1 VFLPRFSLLLL
12 ILALLWTGCGG
23 PQQPQRAR
31 VDVAQVVAGTG
42 DVDEAT
48 VQRVR
53 DHVASELA
61 SLLPTFDDREVQRFF
76 VHVHQSRSSMPAAL
90 VAGVHEDAPGFAV
103 LGRHQ
108 IHLVLDAIARTN
120 TSMVGVVRH
129 ELVHE
134 LLDQYCGEN
143 GRHVPR
149 WFHEGLAQMLAGDTY
164 LGASEEDLVWRVT
177 GGSLRAIDTL
187 ADHFPTTTVQLRTA
201 YGHSYSYVAW
211 LTREYGLPAL
221 MRVARYT
228 DETTSFARALV
239 AQTGRST
246 LQLDEAWRRYVVHG
260 SGAAWRSIFSNWFS
274 LLMIFVLP
282 VLVLALIRRLQSEER
297 AGRRL
302 AQRAEA
308 DRRAAEAREA
318 ERQRLAEEQRRLGLL
333 IEEDEQPSG

>member
-1 VFLPRFSLLLL
+1 MFLPRISLLVT
-12 ILALLWTGCGG
+12 ILALLLTGCGRD
-23 PQQPQRAR
+23 PQPQRAR
-31 VDVAQVVAGTG
+31 LDVAQVVAGTG
-42 DVDEAT
+42 DVAEHT

-53 DHVASELA
+53 DLVAVELA
-61 SLLPTFDDREVQRFF
+61 DLQPVFDDRDVQPFF
-76 VHVHQSRSSMPAAL
+76 VHIHRSRAAMPAAL

-108 IHLVLDAIARTN
+108 IHLILDVIARTN

-143 GRHVPR
+143 GRHLPR
-149 WFHEGLAQMLAGDTY
+149 WFHEGLAQLLAGDTY

-177 GGSLRAIDTL
+177 GGSLRNIDTL
-187 ADHFPTTTVQLRTA
+187 SDRFPDATVSLRTA

-211 LTREYGLPAL
+211 LVREYGMPMM

-228 DETTSFARALV
+228 DETTSFGRALV

-246 LQLDEAWRRYVVHG
+246 LQLDEAWRNYLVYG
-260 SGAAWRSIFSNWFS
+260 SGATWRSLFSNWFS
-274 LLMIFVLP
+274 LLMILALP

-297 AGRRL
+297 AARRL
-302 AQRAEA
+302 AQRAE
-308 DRRAAEAREA
+308 
-318 ERQRLAEEQRRLGLL
+318 
-333 IEEDEQPSG
+333 S